1 MKHRATEQ
9 QRNQD
14 LTSETAFTRKVSLK
28 KTFSRSFFF
37 IFTLLLC
44 CSVFQML
51 FYRINGVKHER
62 VKSAKRGRGGAVR
75 GSDMNVMFVAAV
87 NFRSLCSCRDTTKK
101 AGACNSTLR
110 PYKHRQTLLYRHHGK
125 VCWWSKG
132 NGLTGLCR

>member
-37 IFTLLLC
+37 IFALLLC

-51 FYRINGVKHER
+51 FIGSFTDNSIHFSCQILSHETANKIGHI
-62 VKSAKRGRGGAVR
+62 VH
-75 GSDMNVMFVAAV
+75 VA
-87 NFRSLCSCRDTTKK
+87 RTRWC
-101 AGACNSTLR
+101 
-110 PYKHRQTLLYRHHGK
+110 
-125 VCWWSKG
+125 
-132 NGLTGLCR
+132 